1 MLRFNGREDVQL
13 AIPPGSLEKEN
24 QMVYMKLLTDSLS
37 DRYSA
42 SPVVECGPNGLKT
55 NTKAGITI
63 VI

>member
-1 MLRFNGREDVQL
+1 MLRFDGREDVQL
-13 AIPPGSLEKEN
+13 VIPPGSLEKEN

-55 NTKAGITI
+55 NTEAGII
-63 VI
+63 III